1 LGPTAVIV
9 TDPEDH
15 DPAARPVPIEEAR
28 ARIHHLAYH
37 DSLTGLA
44 NRLLLQDRLE
54 IALAG
59 SRRRG
64 GLVAVFFLDLDGF
77 KRINDRAGHGGGDI
91 LLIEAAARLVTLL
104 REGDTVAR
112 IGGDEFV
119 ILISDVGRP
128 ADVLP
133 VAEKILTAMRTPFT
147 IDGLEVF
154 ITVSIGIAV
163 GPADGAEGEVLVR
176 NADVAMYRAKEQGRD
191 RCELF
196 TPALVERAAT
206 RREMEAGLRRV
217 VERGE
222 IGVAFQPVIDI
233 ASGHVA
239 GVEALARWSE
249 ADRSI
254 APAEFIP
261 LAEETGMI
269 APLGR
274 HVLRQACLRASRWR
288 CRDGARPALSVNVS
302 PAQLRNPN
310 FVPELATIL
319 GETAYPPRS
328 LILEISERAAAE
340 RLAGCLEAMREIQRL
355 GVGVALDD
363 FGGGGSSLDA
373 LRRFEFDV
381 VKIDPSLTRGVP
393 REGRDAAIARAVLRL
408 GHQLG
413 FSLIAEGVERPEQLE
428 FLRYHRCPRAQGYL
442 IAAPGPPEVLDSLLS

>member
-1 LGPTAVIV
+1 MA
-9 TDPEDH
+9 DPEEPGSDG
-15 DPAARPVPIEEAR
+15 RPVPIEEAR

-44 NRLLLQDRLE
+44 NRLLFQDRLE
-54 IALAG
+54 IALAV

-64 GLVAVFFLDLDGF
+64 AIVAVFFLDLDGF
-77 KRINDRAGHGGGDI
+77 KRINDLAGHSGGDA
-91 LLIEAAARLVTLL
+91 LLCEIAARLSALV

-119 ILISDVGRP
+119 ILISDVSRP
-128 ADVLP
+128 GDVVP
-133 VAEKILTAMRTPFT
+133 VAEKILSAMRLPFT
-147 IDGLEVF
+147 IDGREVF
-154 ITVSIGIAV
+154 VTTSIGIAV
-163 GPADGAEGEVLVR
+163 GPADGTEGEALVR

-196 TPALVERAAT
+196 TPALVERAAS
-206 RREMEAGLRRV
+206 RREMEAGLRRIV
-217 VERGE
+217 DRGE
-222 IGVAFQPVIDI
+222 IGLAFQPVIDV

-269 APLGR
+269 AALGR
-274 HVLRQACLRASRWR
+274 DVLRQACSRASRWR
-288 CRDGARPALSVNVS
+288 CRDGARPVLSVNVS
-302 PAQLRNPN
+302 PAQLRNPA
-310 FVPELATIL
+310 FVPELSTIL
-319 GETAYPPRS
+319 EETGHPPGA
-328 LILEISERAAAE
+328 LLLEISERAAAE
-340 RLAGCLEAMREIQRL
+340 RLAGCLEAMREIRRL

-381 VKIDPSLTRGVP
+381 VKIDPSLLRGVP

-428 FLRYHRCPRAQGYL
+428 FLRYHRCPRAQGFL
-442 IAAPGPPEVLDSLLS
+442 IAAPGPTGVIDSLLS

>member
-1 LGPTAVIV
+1 MV

-104 REGDTVAR
+104 RDGDTVAR

-133 VAEKILTAMRTPFT
+133 VAEKIL
-147 IDGLEVF
+147 
-154 ITVSIGIAV
+154 SIGIAV

-217 VERGE
+217 VDRGE

-233 ASGHVA
+233 ASGRVA

-249 ADRSI
+249 AERAI

-274 HVLRQACLRASRWR
+274 HVLRQACLRASRWK
-288 CRDGARPALSVNVS
+288 CRDGARPSLSVNVS

-319 GETAYPPRS
+319 EETAYPPRS

-442 IAAPGPPEVLDSLLS
+442 IAAPGPAELMDSLLS